1 MLSLFFLVYFL
12 RISVK
17 YTRGVTGGGATAQG
31 DTIQGVTP

>member
-17 YTRGVTGGGATAQG
+17 VYPWRHWGGATAQG